1 MSSVESQRTDRLQ
14 KMAATEIDPQDI
26 MAKFEELAVLET
38 EFEDAELEISMYS
51 RALHRKAHC

>member
-1 MSSVESQRTDRLQ
+1 
-14 KMAATEIDPQDI
+14 MAATEIDPQDI